1 MRYQHSKQDRS
12 IKIRVRLGML
22 GKHGHVLKAHLKESN
37 NFWLHFGKV
46 FFRGVTH
53 TRDHS

>member
-22 GKHGHVLKAHLKESN
+22 GKHGHVLKAHLKEAN